1 MLETRK
7 TADNNIGATN
17 LFFIPSP
24 LSDSIGFYQ
33 TSLFIGRHP
42 SFLQREV
49 IQFSK

>member
-1 MLETRK
+1 MQKTRK

-33 TSLFIGRHP
+33 TSLFIGRP
-42 SFLQREV
+42 SSFLQRE
-49 IQFSK
+49 ITQFSK